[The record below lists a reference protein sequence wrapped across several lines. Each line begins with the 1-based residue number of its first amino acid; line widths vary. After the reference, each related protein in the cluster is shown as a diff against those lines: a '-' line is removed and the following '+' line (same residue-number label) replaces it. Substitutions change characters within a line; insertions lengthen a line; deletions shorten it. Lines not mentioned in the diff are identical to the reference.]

1 MKEDTAMPK
10 YEVIVD
16 NEWIYEGDYETA
28 EQIAHNYWSDP
39 DFCGSCSLI
48 TEEEFYG
55 CEEVS

>member
-1 MKEDTAMPK
+1 MPK

-28 EQIAHNYWSDP
+28 EQIAYNYWSDP
-39 DFCGSCSLI
+39 DFWGSCSLI